1 MLADLEK
8 KLCLLDNV
16 LTTELRQPFVDVY
29 YHGLWVFVIEQHD
42 DKFGITHTGSDNMGF
57 GLTSPINGLILMK
70 KLLTILKPYWECKS

>member
-57 GLTSPINGLILMK
+57 GLTSPDKWVNTNEEVVNYIK
-70 KLLTILKPYWECKS
+70 TILGV